1 MRTKKVFYI
10 KLSGLAVEMRSDFDF
25 VERRCKDYLT
35 EERDKPDIVADVT
48 QEQINAERLV
58 NEQAL
63 SDGYCED
70 ICLYRAIAE
79 QLPTFDR
86 TVFHGAAIEVEGRG
100 YIFTAPSGT
109 GKTTHISLW
118 RQAFGDKVRII
129 NGDKPILRLDGE
141 QTFVCS
147 SPWMGKE
154 GLGTVSEA
162 PLSAIVLLK
171 RSSENK
177 MTKIAPIEC
186 FFDLVKQFY
195 LPRESVSKLK
205 AIEIVDRVLK
215 SVPVY
220 LLECNM
226 SLDAAHLS
234 YKTLIGK

>member
-25 VERRCKDYLT
+25 VERRCKDYLIGAC
-35 EERDKPDIVADVT
+35 DSPSLVAEVT

-86 TVFHGAAIEVEGRG
+86 TVFHGAAIEAEGRG

-109 GKTTHISLW
+109 GKTTQISLW

-129 NGDKPILRLDGE
+129 NCDKPILRLDGE
-141 QTFVCS
+141 RVDVCS
-147 SPWMGKE
+147 TPWMGKE
-154 GLGTVSEA
+154 GLGTISEA

-177 MTKIAPIEC
+177 MTKIAPSEC
-186 FFDLVKQFY
+186 FSDLVKQFY
-195 LPRESVSKLK
+195 LPRESVAKLK

-215 SVPVY
+215 SVPIY

-234 YKTLIGK
+234 YKTLIGE

>member
-1 MRTKKVFYI
+1 MQTKDVFYI
-10 KLSGLAVEMRSDFDF
+10 NLSGLAVEMRSDFDF
-25 VERRCKDYLT
+25 AKRHCKDYLAKSC
-35 EERDKPDIVADVT
+35 DKPDLVAEVT
-48 QEQINAERLV
+48 REQINAERLV
-58 NEQAL
+58 NEEAL
-63 SDGYCED
+63 SYGYCED

-79 QLPTFDR
+79 QLPLFDR
-86 TVFHGAAIEVEGRG
+86 TVFHGAAIEVGGRG

-118 RQAFGDKVRII
+118 RKAFGDEVRII

-141 QTFVCS
+141 RVDVCS
-147 SPWMGKE
+147 TPWMGKE
-154 GLGTVSEA
+154 GLGTISEA
-162 PLSAIVLLK
+162 PLDAIVLLK

-177 MTKIAPIEC
+177 MTKIAPSEC
-186 FFDLVKQFY
+186 FPDLVKQFY

-226 SLDAAHLS
+226 SLDAAQLS
-234 YKTLIGK
+234 YKTLIGE